1 MLHLE
6 DPGLSSKRRHPPAT
20 LEMCNGVLHFTLF
33 VNKREKL
40 QPALPII
47 GTSYKAIYIGAG
59 VLMSDTGI
67 ERHLGVGDTSATFHM
82 AEARTIWT

>member
-1 MLHLE
+1 M
-6 DPGLSSKRRHPPAT
+6 PWRFTFYT
-20 LEMCNGVLHFTLF
+20 LCKQEG
-33 VNKREKL
+33 KL
-40 QPALPII
+40 QPALPIT

-67 ERHLGVGDTSATFHM
+67 ERHLGVGGTSATFHM

>member
-20 LEMCNGVLHFTLF
+20 LETRNGIFHFTLF

-40 QPALPII
+40 QPALPVIE
-47 GTSYKAIYIGAG
+47 TSYEAIYIGAG

-67 ERHLGVGDTSATFHM
+67 ERHLGVGGTSTTFHM
-82 AEARTIWT
+82 AEARTIRT